1 MLRRRLVLAV
11 FLVVGILAVPA
22 AILASTGN
30 GSFNVEAAGFLYQT
44 GPATTSGTAWSDVP
58 GFNSM
63 YVCTVSNPAGA
74 LVTAS
79 MNLSGSP
86 VDVRVVYVNQSA
98 QTVALPPFAA
108 HFVPSKG
115 SKAFSFTWVTGE
127 ISANHVALQWKSP
140 TGATITATNSDLSA
154 VYSGS
159 NASFG
164 CG

>member
-30 GSFNVEAAGFLYQT
+30 GSFNVEAAG
-44 GPATTSGTAWSDVP
+44 
-58 GFNSM
+58 
-63 YVCTVSNPAGA
+63 PAGA